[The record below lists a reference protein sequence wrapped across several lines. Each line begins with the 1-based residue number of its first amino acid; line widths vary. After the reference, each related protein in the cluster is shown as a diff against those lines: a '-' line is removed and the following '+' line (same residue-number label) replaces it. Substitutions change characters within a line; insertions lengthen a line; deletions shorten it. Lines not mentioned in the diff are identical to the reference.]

1 MKHLTYFIFLIVL
14 VPSIVYSQEPTATTT
29 PGTTLQPVA
38 SPTDGVSDKIQEL
51 KDKVADKV
59 ASLKNDKLGGIS
71 GTLKSS
77 SEEALI
83 LVSDN
88 NEYSAQ
94 LDEDGK
100 VYQLDSTLRKKEVQ
114 LDSLE
119 KDTYLT
125 VIGSID
131 KEKKTIEASI
141 VVAKDKNY
149 VFNGVIDTV
158 NTKDG
163 TVNIKTWEQKE
174 IVFDIEINT
183 ISNIYD
189 STSKKLSK
197 IGMSKMAQNQK
208 IHIVSVAGKAE
219 NRYEAVRI
227 LILP

>member
-1 MKHLTYFIFLIVL
+1 MKFLTYFIFLIVL
-14 VPSIVYSQEPTATTT
+14 VPSIVYSQEPTSTTAPT
-29 PGTTLQPVA
+29 ITLQPST
-38 SPTDGVSDKIQEL
+38 SPTSGVSDKIQEL

-71 GTLKSS
+71 GTLKSA

-83 LVSDN
+83 LVSEN

-114 LDSLE
+114 LDSLQ

-125 VIGSID
+125 VIGTVD
-131 KEKKTIEASI
+131 KEKKTIEAST
-141 VVAKDKNY
+141 VVAKAKNY
-149 VFNGVIDTV
+149 VFNGLINTV

-163 TVNIKTWEQKE
+163 TVSIKTSEQKE
-174 IVFDIEINT
+174 IVFDIEIST
-183 ISNIYD
+183 KSNIYD

-197 IGMSKMAQNQK
+197 IGMSKMGQNQK
-208 IHIVSVAGKAE
+208 VHVLAVAGKAE

-227 LILP
+227 LIIP